1 MKSGKNMNPSYV
13 WMNGTEESEEWK
25 EKDKNEER
33 KNDKCNRK
41 RTLDIKRKENGRM
54 NLHPIFRA
62 YVWKEEKHIEK
73 LIKKWREIERKIN
86 T

>member
-1 MKSGKNMNPSYV
+1 
-13 WMNGTEESEEWK
+13 MNGTEESEEWK

-62 YVWKEEKHIEK
+62 YV
-73 LIKKWREIERKIN
+73 
-86 T
+86 